1 VDIVSLKDPI
11 LKEAKA
17 KMDKTVKHLEEEYK
31 KLRTGRP
38 SPALFEEITVDY
50 YGTPTPINQTATLTV
65 GEDRTV
71 VITPWD
77 KSLCS
82 KIEKAINSENLG
94 MMASTDGI
102 VVRVKFPNPTV
113 EDRKKWVKHAK
124 DLAEEMKIALRNI
137 RREDIKVIKEKQ
149 KNGEIPEDDA
159 KKLEDE
165 IQNILKEHEKK
176 IDEVFHKKEK
186 EIMES

>member
-1 VDIVSLKDPI
+1 MSLKDPI

>member
-1 VDIVSLKDPI
+1 MSLKDPI
-11 LKEAKA
+11 LKEAKS

-38 SPALFEEITVDY
+38 SPALFEEIMVDY
-50 YGTPTPINQTATLTV
+50 YGAPTPINQTATLTV

-82 KIEKAINSENLG
+82 KIEKAINTANLG
-94 MMASTDGI
+94 MMASTDGV

-113 EDRKKWVKHAK
+113 EDRRKWVKHAK
-124 DLAEEMKIALRNI
+124 ELAEEMKIALRNI

-165 IQNILKEHEKK
+165 IQNILKEHENK

>member
-1 VDIVSLKDPI
+1 MSLKDPI
-11 LKEAKA
+11 LKEAKV
-17 KMDKTVKHLEEEYK
+17 KMDKTVKHLEDEYK

-38 SPALFEEITVDY
+38 SPAMFEEIMVDY

-82 KIEKAINSENLG
+82 KIEKAINAANLG
-94 MMASTDGI
+94 MMASTDGV

-124 DLAEEMKIALRNI
+124 ELSEDFKIALRNI
-137 RREDIKVIKEKQ
+137 RREDMKIVKEKQ

-159 KKLEDE
+159 KKLEEE
-165 IQNILKEHEKK
+165 IQKILKEHEHK